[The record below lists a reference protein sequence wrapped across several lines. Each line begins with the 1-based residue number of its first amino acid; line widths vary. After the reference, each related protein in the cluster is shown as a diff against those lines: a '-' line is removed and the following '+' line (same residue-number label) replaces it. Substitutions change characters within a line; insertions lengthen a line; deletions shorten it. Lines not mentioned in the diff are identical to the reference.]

1 MSEIQCKRIIF
12 WIIGNQEVGLGHI
25 YRALTLAL
33 ELRNHE
39 VLFVTDTENHSTVK
53 ATLKKNYW
61 LGVVDNDRLT
71 DFIIGLRPDMV
82 ICDILDTDEKDIKKI
97 NSLGS
102 PVVSFEDLGSGAMH
116 TDLTVNEI
124 YDTPQFESNHILWG
138 SKYFFL
144 RDEFRSVRPQR
155 FRHKVDS
162 VMLTFGGTD
171 QHDLAR
177 KVFFA
182 IKTLCEELDVFVHI
196 VTGPGYRGYK
206 DLKRML
212 NACSGVSLTHDS
224 EVISSIMEQVQLAIT
239 SNGRTVYELAHM
251 NIPAIVI
258 AQHQRELTHSYASE
272 SNGFVPLGIY
282 QPNRTEQLVST
293 ALERLINDEP
303 CRRGLFDRM
312 TELEFNENKLKV
324 VSKLQGLLGKD
335 MSKVKMTHS

>member
-12 WIIGNQEVGLGHI
+12 RIIGNQEVGLGHI

-39 VLFVTDTENHSTVK
+39 VLFVTDTENQFGVE

-61 LGVVDNDRLT
+61 LGVVDKAQLT

-82 ICDILDTDEKDIKKI
+82 IYDILDTDEDDVKRVR
-97 NSLGS
+97 SLGS
-102 PVVSFEDLGSGAMH
+102 LVVSFEDLGSGAKY
-116 TDLTVNEI
+116 TDLTINEI
-124 YDTPQFESNHILWG
+124 YDIPQFESNHVLWG
-138 SKYFFL
+138 SEYFFL

-155 FRHKVDS
+155 FRQNVDS

-177 KVFFA
+177 KVFFS
-182 IKTLCEELDVFVHI
+182 IKKLCKELDVFIRI
-196 VTGPGYRGYK
+196 VTGPGYRGYS
-206 DLKRML
+206 DLKRMVTSY
-212 NACSGVSLTHDS
+212 SGVSLTHDS
-224 EVISSIMEQVQLAIT
+224 EVISSIMEQVQLAVT

-272 SNGFVPLGIY
+272 SRGFAPLGIY
-282 QPNRTEQLVST
+282 QPNKTEQLVT
-293 ALERLINDEP
+293 TVLERLISDTP
-303 CRRGLFDRM
+303 YRRRLFDRM
-312 TELEFNENKLKV
+312 TELKFTENKMKV
-324 VSKLQGLLGKD
+324 VSKLHGLLGQNPSRD
-335 MSKVKMTHS
+335 

>member
-39 VLFVTDTENHSTVK
+39 VLFVTDTGNQSTVK

-61 LGVVDNDRLT
+61 LGVVDNELLT
-71 DFIIGLRPDMV
+71 DFIIGLRPDLV
-82 ICDILDTDEKDIKKI
+82 ICDILDTDEKNIKKI
-97 NSLGS
+97 KSLGS
-102 PVVSFEDLGSGAMH
+102 SVVSFEDLGSGAMH

-144 RDEFRSVRPQR
+144 REEFRSVRPQR

-182 IKTLCEELDVFVHI
+182 IKTLCEALDVFIHI

-206 DLKRML
+206 DLKRMV
-212 NACSGVSLTHDS
+212 NAYTGVSLTHDS
-224 EVISSIMEQVQLAIT
+224 EVISTISTCMWNVLCSLHRTLVIDWSNRFRENTISTNLSSIFGCAIC
-239 SNGRTVYELAHM
+239 H
-251 NIPAIVI
+251 
-258 AQHQRELTHSYASE
+258 
-272 SNGFVPLGIY
+272 
-282 QPNRTEQLVST
+282 
-293 ALERLINDEP
+293 
-303 CRRGLFDRM
+303 C
-312 TELEFNENKLKV
+312 
-324 VSKLQGLLGKD
+324 
-335 MSKVKMTHS
+335 